1 TGAQNDIERATK
13 LAKKMVC
20 EWGMSEK
27 LGPLAYGSREEE
39 IFLGREITKHKD
51 YSEKTAEAIDAEV
64 KRIVDDAM
72 NRAMTL
78 LKENIDTLHR
88 LAKYL
93 LEREILDA
101 EEIDA
106 IIKGEELPENNNS
119 KSIKSSESEE
129 LPEHVKELLE
139 KRKKEKETSN
149 TENTV
154 ENNSENNSDENK
166 EQE

>member
-1 TGAQNDIERATK
+1 
-13 LAKKMVC
+13 
-20 EWGMSEK
+20 MSEK